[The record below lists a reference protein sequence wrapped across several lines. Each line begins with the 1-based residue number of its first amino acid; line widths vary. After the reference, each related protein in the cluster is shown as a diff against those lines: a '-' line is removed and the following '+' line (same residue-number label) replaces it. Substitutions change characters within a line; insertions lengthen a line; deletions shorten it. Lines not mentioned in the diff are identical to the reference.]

1 MLVCIIDKNNLKT
14 QVSSS
19 TTGKITNKTK
29 KKKSSRDGYWLV
41 CPLKQQIR

>member
-1 MLVCIIDKNNLKT
+1 MLVCIINKNNLKT

-29 KKKSSRDGYWLV
+29 KKKSSQRWL
-41 CPLKQQIR
+41 LTGLST